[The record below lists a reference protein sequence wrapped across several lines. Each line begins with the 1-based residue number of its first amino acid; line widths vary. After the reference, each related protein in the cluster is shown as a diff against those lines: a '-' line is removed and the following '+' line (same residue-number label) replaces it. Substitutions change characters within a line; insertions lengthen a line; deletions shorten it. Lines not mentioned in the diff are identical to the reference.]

1 MRWFRLRRAARSA
14 QGQESGQ
21 ATIEM
26 LAGLPLLF
34 LAGVV
39 ALQLLLTGYSLTLA
53 DGAAEAG
60 TLAVVAGR
68 EAEPAVRA
76 ALPGWARERVRVEAR
91 DGQVTVSLR
100 PPSPIAV
107 VARGLE
113 VSSTASVREPAS

>member
-1 MRWFRLRRAARSA
+1 MTPSTAAREREA
-14 QGQESGQ
+14 GQ
-21 ATIEM
+21 ATIEVV
-26 LAGLPLLF
+26 AALPLLL

-39 ALQLLLTGYSLTLA
+39 ALQLLLAGYSLTLA

-76 ALPGWARERVRVEAR
+76 ALPGWARERVQVEAR
-91 DGQVTVSLR
+91 DGTVTVSLR
-100 PPSPIAV
+100 PPSPIAA